1 MNNYTAFIPVPL
13 AEKLKE
19 KGMHKLVDSRMEG
32 WLNSGNSI
40 TYAEVFDWLME
51 KETFINIRPIA
62 KIHGIYSRFEACI
75 DYDYLREEEY
85 IETDTWHKAADAAI
99 EKALT
104 LI

>member
-1 MNNYTAFIPVPL
+1 MNRYYTETIPVTL

-19 KGMHKLVDSRMEG
+19 KGIHPLRDTRMEG
-32 WLNSGNSI
+32 WLNSGDNI

-51 KETFINIRPIA
+51 K
-62 KIHGIYSRFEACI
+62 GII
-75 DYDYLREEEY
+75 LYLNATYKHFFWR
-85 IETDTWHKAADAAI
+85 IETVEGIVQIEEFESWREAAENAI